1 METSLLIDSVAE
13 TTAHW
18 DREDLDRAIAKLLL
32 QFLEANS
39 ITIYRLGEV
48 EQDRRVTVSLTLRA
62 SHSDS
67 VSLPQDG
74 SEESLPLNHDPAW
87 QECIQSEKPVRC
99 AKKNGRHLTLFPV
112 RGAQC
117 MLGILAIDT
126 RQAITPRDADMVKG
140 VLRILRNHLALL
152 DYGEV
157 DTLTG
162 LLNRKTFESR
172 FEKTLR
178 RACALQATDE
188 PSWLALVDIDR
199 FKAINDGY
207 GHLFGDEVL
216 LLVSRLMQRT
226 FRGADYLFRFGGEE
240 FVIMLE
246 HASPEG
252 ARIALE
258 RLRQAVELYEFPQ
271 VGRVTI
277 SIGNTQVTEQDV
289 PTTCIQRADAAL
301 YYAKQ
306 HGRNCVW
313 NFEHLVANGEL
324 VVTALSADV
333 ELF

>member
-1 METSLLIDSVAE
+1 MNTSLLIDSVAE

-39 ITIYRLGEV
+39 ITIYRLVEV
-48 EQDRRVTVSLTLRA
+48 DQERRVTVGLTLRA
-62 SHSDS
+62 SQADS
-67 VSLPQDG
+67 VSLPQESSG
-74 SEESLPLNHDPAW
+74 ESLPLNHDPAW

-99 AKKNGRHLTLFPV
+99 AKKNGGHLTLFPV

-178 RACALQATDE
+178 RRCRPPTNRVGLHSWISTGSK
-188 PSWLALVDIDR
+188 PSMMV
-199 FKAINDGY
+199 
-207 GHLFGDEVL
+207 
-216 LLVSRLMQRT
+216 T
-226 FRGADYLFRFGGEE
+226 
-240 FVIMLE
+240 VISSEMR
-246 HASPEG
+246 SCC
-252 ARIALE
+252 
-258 RLRQAVELYEFPQ
+258 
-271 VGRVTI
+271 
-277 SIGNTQVTEQDV
+277 S
-289 PTTCIQRADAAL
+289 
-301 YYAKQ
+301 
-306 HGRNCVW
+306 
-313 NFEHLVANGEL
+313 
-324 VVTALSADV
+324 SAG
-333 ELF
+333 